1 MNQSTEYH
9 YKKLL
14 NNYSKEIYKKWQ
26 QLPFGQSECGKL
38 VRSNFR
44 NVKNKKI

>member
-1 MNQSTEYH
+1 MNQSTEYL

-26 QLPFGQSECGKL
+26 HLPFAQSECGRL

-44 NVKNKKI
+44 KIKNKKM

>member
-1 MNQSTEYH
+1 MNQSTEDL
-9 YKKLL
+9 YKKIL
-14 NNYSKEIYKKWQ
+14 NNNNKDIYKKWH
-26 QLPFGQSECGKL
+26 QLPFGQSECRKL